1 MNDMME
7 SVNGVFWNKWT
18 KFAWIDACNRK
29 PKAELLHKNRNRL
42 YKLDIFFKMHYNGE
56 HKFEEG
62 IPMIEVSHISKDF
75 VAPKKY
81 PGLRGAVKGLFS
93 TEKVVKTAVD
103 DISFSIDT
111 GEIVGYIGSN
121 GAGKSTTIKMMTGI
135 LVPTKGTCTVAGINP
150 SRNRKENAQN
160 IGVVFGQRTQ
170 LWWDLPLSESFTI
183 LKEIYN
189 VSDAAYAEQMEF
201 LNRVLEL
208 QDFFDRPV
216 RTLSLG
222 QRMRADLGAALLH
235 NPKVLYLDE
244 PTIGLDLVVKDN
256 IRKAIKEINE
266 KYQTTVILT
275 THDIGDIEE
284 LCSRIIIIDEGRK
297 IYDGSLCDLKD
308 TYGTRRKV
316 SMEVKQPEK
325 AKGIRLNEVLGVE
338 ESVCSTSL
346 NLENNMLCVTF
357 DKHRLQVPQ
366 ILSVVMAAVEVKDV
380 QIQETELAEIVKEI
394 YNHGVGGEA

>member
-1 MNDMME
+1 
-7 SVNGVFWNKWT
+7 
-18 KFAWIDACNRK
+18 
-29 PKAELLHKNRNRL
+29 
-42 YKLDIFFKMHYNGE
+42 
-56 HKFEEG
+56 
-62 IPMIEVSHISKDF
+62 MIEVNHISKDF

-103 DISFSIDT
+103 DISFTIGI

-135 LVPTKGTCTVAGINP
+135 LTPTKGTCSVAGINP

-189 VSDAAYAEQMEF
+189 VSDADYTEQMEF

-297 IYDGSLCDLKD
+297 IYDGSLESLKD
-308 TYGTRRKV
+308 TYGTKRKV

-325 AKGIRLNEVLGVE
+325 IKGLCLPEILGVQNE
-338 ESVCSTSL
+338 ECTMDFDREK
-346 NLENNMLCVTF
+346 NTLCVAF
-357 DKHRLQVPQ
+357 DKHKIEVPQ
-366 ILSVVMAAVEVKDV
+366 ILSAVMGMAEVRDV

-394 YNHGVGGEA
+394 YNHGGLK

>member
-1 MNDMME
+1 M
-7 SVNGVFWNKWT
+7 
-18 KFAWIDACNRK
+18 
-29 PKAELLHKNRNRL
+29 RNE
-42 YKLDIFFKMHYNGE
+42 KC
-56 HKFEEG
+56 
-62 IPMIEVSHISKDF
+62 MIQVDHISKDF

-81 PGLRGAVKGLFS
+81 PGLRGAIKGLFS
-93 TEKVVKTAVD
+93 SEKVVKTAVD
-103 DISFSIDT
+103 DISFTIDT

-135 LVPTKGTCTVAGINP
+135 LTPTRGECRVAGIDP
-150 SRNRKENAQN
+150 SRHRKENAQN

-189 VSDAAYAEQMEF
+189 VSDEDYAKRMEF

-208 QDFFDRPV
+208 PDFFDRPV

-256 IRKAIKEINE
+256 IREAIKEINE

-284 LCSRIIIIDEGRK
+284 LCSRIIIIDEGKK
-297 IYDGSLCDLKD
+297 IYDGSLAELKD
-308 TYGTRRKV
+308 RYGTRRKV
-316 SMEVKQPEK
+316 SMEIKQPERI
-325 AKGIRLNEVLGVE
+325 KGLHLPEILGAGEEDCTVE
-338 ESVCSTSL
+338 FDKENSTL
-346 NLENNMLCVTF
+346 LVTF
-357 DKHRLQVPQ
+357 DKHKIQVPQ
-366 ILSVVMAAVEVKDV
+366 VLSAVMDVVEVKDV

-394 YNHGVGGEA
+394 YHHGVMTA